1 MFKSKI
7 SFIFI
12 IPILISLSISLTIF
26 FSSKVDLVKTFINLE
41 NNCYASPRIVD
52 VASNLMRKG
61 YIVQTQLIDKVNNKF
76 STYDCKKNHLI
87 RIKYISKYQDFIFA
101 SINNEFEYISRLE
114 KIKLSNQII
123 VLDEI
128 INSSLFD
135 YNHYYFEQIKNYFG
149 DKLLNKIKFNES
161 EVYQQKLLL
170 RQEQKKLQSK
180 LKSIG
185 KIKFNEFPVETI
197 DDKNFLKTISIFL
210 FLSIF
215 FIIVFYSLFKLSVIK
230 LK

>member
-41 NNCYASPRIVD
+41 NNCYASTRIVD

-61 YIVQTQLIDKVNNKF
+61 YIVQTQLIDTVNNKF
-76 STYDCKKNHLI
+76 STYDCKKNPLI
-87 RIKYISKYQDFIFA
+87 RIKYISKYKDFIFT

-114 KIKLSNQII
+114 KIKLSNQIF
-123 VLDEI
+123 VLDNI

-135 YNHYYFEQIKNYFG
+135 YNNYHFEQIENYFG
-149 DKLLNKIKFNES
+149 DKLLNNKKFNELDI
-161 EVYQQKLLL
+161 YQQKLLL
-170 RQEQKKLQSK
+170 RQEQKNYNS
-180 LKSIG
+180 
-185 KIKFNEFPVETI
+185 N
-197 DDKNFLKTISIFL
+197 
-210 FLSIF
+210 
-215 FIIVFYSLFKLSVIK
+215 
-230 LK
+230 